1 MNARKH
7 RKVSQAIRDCLR
19 LGPKGKQSGSGPSSW
34 PDANLCAAGVESEPK
49 SSGVKSAE
57 RGKAASLAR
66 LTGQT
71 SPQGGSGGAA
81 LGGPKKPM
89 PACNAPDMPTS
100 VWSEM
105 ARKYVEPIPTGKAND
120 DRRSSVDASR
130 SAGLKGHARIMAASE
145 YCQVISWDEGSLL
158 FREAADQSYQD

>member
-7 RKVSQAIRDCLR
+7 RKIRQATRDCSR

-34 PDANLCAAGVESEPK
+34 PDANIGTAGVKSEPK
-49 SSGVKSAE
+49 SSGVKIAE
-57 RGKAASLAR
+57 RGKAASLVRPA
-66 LTGQT
+66 GQT
-71 SPQGGSGGAA
+71 PPQGGSGGAA
-81 LGGPKKPM
+81 LGGPNKPT

-120 DRRSSVDASR
+120 DRRLSVDASR
-130 SAGLKGHARIMAASE
+130 SAGLKGHARIMAAYE
-145 YCQVISWDEGSLL
+145 YRQVVLWTRGVLSPVRLRVSLTN
-158 FREAADQSYQD
+158 